1 MDELQDYE
9 VNDILE
15 CLPFLDKPDWER
27 TRLAVYTNVQINS
40 KKKLEPTDIMT
51 FPWENEE
58 LTGKRGASPLQSPK
72 EKSIS
77 DSDISR
83 LKARASALSKIIKK

>member
-1 MDELQDYE
+1 MDDLQDYE

-58 LTGKRGASPLQSPK
+58 LTK

>member
-58 LTGKRGASPLQSPK
+58 LTGSKSPK
-72 EKSIS
+72 EIS